1 MPLTAPLIDDRN
13 FEQIVKEAKTLIPRY
28 TREWTDHNDSDPG
41 ITLVKL
47 FAWMTEMLIYRLNQV
62 PDLNYV
68 KFLELLGIEL
78 EPARPARVELTF
90 TVSEDGPPTVIVP
103 DATQVAVSGA
113 PGEPVVFETDRA
125 LIALRAPLAALRS
138 YDGFSL
144 TPVEAQNDALGEWFN
159 PFGRYSREQS
169 ALYLGFDA
177 GDEFPDERVDLAIFV
192 SEMGE
197 GRMSCECV
205 PDELAGPPPAD
216 VVWEFWHR
224 DLEWRPLN
232 VIRDETR
239 AFTRSGHVEFASP
252 GRAAGKGGSGLA
264 DGDLFWFRARLQ
276 RSTYET
282 SPRLEM
288 LLTNTVPATQA
299 QTAVDEIVGGSDG
312 SVDQRFVLAN
322 TPVVEL
328 DRPVKVGRRPDSPS
342 KDVVVR
348 SVQLEIDE
356 GSGFEVWQEVDDFFA
371 STPDDPHFT
380 VNKTTGGITFGNGER
395 GRIPVANPSLP
406 QTNIVARRYR
416 FGGGK
421 RGNSGVGTI
430 KDLQSSVDGI
440 ESVTNRLP
448 SLLGSDE
455 EALDAAKE
463 RAAQELESKK
473 RAVTTT
479 DFERLA
485 KATPGARVRRA
496 KALAL
501 THPQF
506 PDEQIPGV
514 VTVIVVPDGDTPNP
528 TPNETTLRA
537 VCAYLNEHRL
547 LTTEVHVS
555 PPRYQLIRIE
565 ADVTVEPSADLA
577 QVKQDVEQRLLDYLH
592 PLRGGPDGQGWEF
605 SGNVYFSDVV
615 GQVLA
620 VEGVDRI
627 DDNQLFIWLGLDR
640 FGPCEDVEISANDL
654 VYSTEH
660 EIRVGYRE
668 RT

>member
-1 MPLTAPLIDDRN
+1 MPLAPPVIDDRD

-28 TREWTDHNDSDPG
+28 APEWTDHNDSDPG

-47 FAWMTEMLIYRLNQV
+47 FAWMTEMLVFRLNQV
-62 PDLNYV
+62 PELHYV

-90 TVSEDGPPTVIVP
+90 TVSPDGPPTVIVP

-113 PGEPVVFETDRA
+113 PGEPIVFETDRA
-125 LIALRAPLAALRS
+125 LIALRAPLSALRS

-159 PFGRYSREQS
+159 PFGRYSREGS
-169 ALYLGFDA
+169 ALYFGFDA
-177 GDEFPDERVDLAIFV
+177 GDEFPDERVDLAVFV
-192 SEMGE
+192 AEMGE
-197 GRMSCECV
+197 GRMSYECL
-205 PDELAGPPPAD
+205 PDALAGPPPAD
-216 VVWEFWHR
+216 IVWEFWHR
-224 DLEWRPLN
+224 DLVWRPLN

-239 AFTRSGHVEFASP
+239 AFTRSGHVEVAGP
-252 GRAAGKGGSGLA
+252 GRDAGKGGSGLV

-288 LLTNTVPATQA
+288 VLTNTVPATQA
-299 QTAVDEIVGGSDG
+299 QTALDEVIGGSDG
-312 SVDQRFVLAN
+312 SVDQRFLLGN

-328 DRPVKVGRRPDSPS
+328 ERPMRVPRRPDSPR
-342 KDVVVR
+342 KEIVVR

-371 STPDDPHFT
+371 SGPGDPHFT
-380 VNKTTGGITFGNGER
+380 VNKTIGQIAFGNGER
-395 GRIPVANPSLP
+395 GRIPVANQALP
-406 QTNIVARRYR
+406 RTNIVARRYR

-421 RGNSGVGTI
+421 RGNSGPATI
-430 KDLQSSVDGI
+430 TDLQASVPDI

-455 EALDAAKE
+455 EPLGDAKL
-463 RAAQELESKK
+463 RAAQELKSKK
-473 RAVTTT
+473 RAVTSE

-485 KATPGARVRRA
+485 KETPGARVKRA
-496 KALAL
+496 TALPL
-501 THPQF
+501 THPKF
-506 PDEQIPGV
+506 PDAQIPGV
-514 VTVIVVPDGDTPNP
+514 VTVIVVPDGDQPNP
-528 TPNETTLRA
+528 TPNEATLRA
-537 VCAYLNEHRL
+537 VCAYLDAHRL

-555 PPRYQLIRIE
+555 PPRYRQIRIE
-565 ADVTVEPSADLA
+565 ADVIVEPAADLA
-577 QVKQDVEQRLLDYLH
+577 QVKEDVETRLLEYLH
-592 PLRGGPDGQGWEF
+592 PLRGGPDGEGWEF
-605 SGNVYFSDVV
+605 GGNVYFSDVV

-620 VEGVDRI
+620 LDGVDRI
-627 DDNQLFIWLGLDR
+627 QDNNLYIWLGPDR
-640 FGPCEDVEISANDL
+640 FGPCEDVEISSNDL

-660 EIRVGYRE
+660 EIRVGYLE